1 MLVALR
7 IDDFILIDKLELRL
21 APGYNVLTGETGAGK
36 SIIVGA
42 LNLVLGGRANAEMV
56 RAGAA
61 QAEVEALFDVSHS
74 EALSDRLDQAGL
86 SSDGELVIRR
96 VVQAEGRS
104 RAYLNG
110 RLCTARELSE
120 LSPELADVTSQHES
134 TAIADPRRHMEYL
147 DRFGGLTARRDELA
161 QHVDDLLGLVADID
175 AASERQRSRVQ
186 REGFVGYQL
195 EAIEAVSPEPGEL
208 DALQAERSRLRHA
221 DKLATVTA
229 QAAQRLDR
237 SDDALCDELGRLA
250 AELTAAAELDD
261 TLSRTA
267 TEVDESWTRLRE
279 SAAELAHYAERVEAD
294 PARLEFVQERIYRL
308 EALLRQ
314 HGPQIEHVLQAR
326 ERLQKELTELREA
339 QTRLPE
345 LQRRKEKLLGQAA
358 RAARRLSSRRH
369 KAAQTLG
376 KAITSELAALG
387 MGHGRVLVEITPAA
401 SRGEE
406 LTVDDARL
414 GREGIDRVQF
424 LIAPNKGSKPR
435 PLGRIASG
443 GELSRALL
451 ALKRAL
457 GGYACAANPKQRG
470 TGIQVFDEVDAGV
483 GGRAADRIGRSIAD
497 IARFR
502 QVLCVTH
509 LAPLAA
515 YADTHFVVSKH
526 ERSTATISRIEQVNG
541 PDRVAEL
548 ARMLTGENGSQPATE
563 AAKEL
568 LTQARQSGAT
578 IG

>member
-541 PDRVAEL
+541 PDPVAEL

>member
-1 MLVALR
+1 VLVALR